1 MARIIDRVLDDIGDV
16 ELLDKLLSLPKSDLN
31 TLLLEV
37 YKLQAEKLTP
47 NELLRAYQSNRFAA
61 PGEVNPIAY
70 HRVEADLLK
79 IADDMGISG
88 ILLSP
93 SAPFGSCS
101 VFGCVDQ
108 NNVISAARGTETLPD
123 PTNMLAVIIADRL
136 MKGRIAK
143 TKTDHY
149 CTTARVV
156 RAQAFSGKDFF
167 AHFGIFSMVSYG
179 MDSGSYSCEK
189 ELFVKQLAYYKRL
202 LSEKYGARLSV
213 TLRKRGGYT
222 DNDGFFERMTQLV
235 QGELPEVPLSFDL
248 EHENNNYYKG
258 INFKLYVEKDNEKIE
273 IGDGGFVDW
282 IAKMV
287 SNKKMRCLISGIGID
302 RMLLISQEI

>member
-248 EHENNNYYKG
+248 EHEYNNYYKG

>member
-31 TLLLEV
+31 TLLLEI

-70 HRVEADLLK
+70 HRVETDLLK

-101 VFGCVDQ
+101 AFGCVDQ
-108 NNVISAARGTETLPD
+108 NNVISATRGTETLPD

-136 MKGRIAK
+136 IKGIIAK
-143 TKTDHY
+143 TKMDHY

-189 ELFVKQLAYYKRL
+189 ELLVKQLAYYKRL
-202 LSEKYGARLSV
+202 LREKYGARLSV

>member
-31 TLLLEV
+31 TLLLEI

>member
-31 TLLLEV
+31 TLLLEI

-108 NNVISAARGTETLPD
+108 NNVISAARGTEPLPD
-123 PTNMLAVIIADRL
+123 PTNMLGVIIADRL

>member
-16 ELLDKLLSLPKSDLN
+16 DLLDKLLSLPKSDLN

-47 NELLRAYQSNRFAA
+47 NELLRAYQSSRFAA

-70 HRVEADLLK
+70 HRVETDLLK

-101 VFGCVDQ
+101 AFGCVDQ

-123 PTNMLAVIIADRL
+123 PTNMLAVIVADRL
-136 MKGRIAK
+136 IKGIMAK
-143 TKTDHY
+143 TKADHY

-156 RAQAFSGKDFF
+156 RAQAFSGKGFLS
-167 AHFGIFSMVSYG
+167 HFGIFSMVSYG

-222 DNDGFFERMTQLV
+222 DNDGFFERMTELV
-235 QGELPEVPLSFDL
+235 QSELPEVPLSFDL

-258 INFKLYVEKDNEKIE
+258 VNFKLYVEKDNEKIE

-302 RMLLISQEI
+302 RMLLLSEEV

>member
-31 TLLLEV
+31 TLLLEI

-79 IADDMGISG
+79 IADDMGING

>member
-1 MARIIDRVLDDIGDV
+1 MGKIIDRVLDDVGDA
-16 ELLDKLLSLPKSDLN
+16 ELLDKLLALQKSDLN

-47 NELLRAYQSNRFAA
+47 NGLLKAYRSNRFVV
-61 PGEVNPIAY
+61 PSEINPIAY
-70 HRVEADLLK
+70 HQMETELLK

-123 PTNMLAVIIADRL
+123 PTNMLAIIISDRL
-136 MKGRIAK
+136 KNGVITKGQ
-143 TKTDHY
+143 TVHY
-149 CTTARVV
+149 CTTERVV
-156 RAQAFSGKDFF
+156 RAQAFSGEGYF
-167 AHFGIFSMVSYG
+167 AHFGIFCMTSFG

-189 ELFVKQLAYYKRL
+189 ELLVKQLAYYKRL
-202 LSEKYGARLSV
+202 LSEKYGAKLSIV
-213 TLRKRGGYT
+213 LRKRGGYT
-222 DNDGFFERMTQLV
+222 DGDGFFERMAELIQN
-235 QGELPEVPLSFDL
+235 ELPQLPLSFDL
-248 EHENNNYYKG
+248 DHENNNYYKG
-258 INFKLYVEKDNEKIE
+258 LNFKLYIEKDNKKVE

-282 IAKMV
+282 IAKMIG
-287 SNKKMRCLISGIGID
+287 NRKGRCLISGMGMD
-302 RMLLISQEI
+302 RMLLL